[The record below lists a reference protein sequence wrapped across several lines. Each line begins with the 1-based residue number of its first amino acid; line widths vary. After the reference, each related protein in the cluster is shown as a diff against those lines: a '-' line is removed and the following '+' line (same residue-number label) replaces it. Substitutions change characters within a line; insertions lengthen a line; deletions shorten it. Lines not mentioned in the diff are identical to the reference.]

1 MTPISRE
8 WNDMTIPIP
17 CNATPVRLCG
27 TAINPARAEL
37 GKTTCIECQQ
47 DLDVTEPVKHLVAI
61 PYGKGAYQHIYNPA
75 DLIDTNTKQPR

>member
-1 MTPISRE
+1 MTQP
-8 WNDMTIPIP
+8 P
-17 CNATPVRLCG
+17 CAPSATPRTPCRLCG
-27 TAINPARAEL
+27 ISINPARAEL

-75 DLIDTNTKQPR
+75 DLFDTNSKQPRGA